1 MKKSLEEEG
10 IWDEIIDD
18 LDEIKEY
25 QVQLDK
31 ETMEAIRQKELNEIK
46 EQVEEDES
54 EVEGLSKADIDS
66 EEGLSD
72 GTIAAEE

>member
-72 GTIAAEE
+72 RSIAAEE

>member
-1 MKKSLEEEG
+1 VKKSLEEEG

>member
-1 MKKSLEEEG
+1 MEEEG